1 MFLPSTPKGREKVVP
16 ARDDGGE
23 TTGPTVLGTTHA
35 VPGHGTQGREREGW
49 GEVHE
54 CNMWVGVCNVCR
66 WGVYMCVWMW
76 VHVPIVH
83 GYIPLKFSR
92 FILMTKVV
100 GTHNLPHTHNC

>member
-35 VPGHGTQGREREGW
+35 VPGHGTQDREREGW
-49 GEVHE
+49 EKVHE

-66 WGVYMCVWMW
+66 WGVNVCMD
-76 VHVPIVH
+76 
-83 GYIPLKFSR
+83 
-92 FILMTKVV
+92 V
-100 GTHNLPHTHNC
+100 GTCTDSAWLHTIEVFTLHFDDKSGWYA